1 MLESMKKFLGGES
14 VEKSSEEARIAE
26 LEKERRALE
35 QSNVGRPESWGV
47 DPRFEQI
54 NKEIE
59 NLRREMQ
66 EKK

>member
-1 MLESMKKFLGGES
+1 MLESMKKFLGRES